1 MKTQYNNY
9 NDYYTMIAM
18 LYPDLVITST
28 LESEMS
34 DEKPRLVKLVYN
46 NPYIIAFWSDNTQ
59 TKATC
64 LPEDTYSKRRGLF
77 VCRMKKKYGSWTAY
91 QQAKEIR
98 KQNRQM
104 RSLLRKI
111 GREVELSNA
120 TILDIKH

>member
-46 NPYIIAFWSDNTQ
+46 NPYTIAFWSDNTQ

-77 VCRMKKKYGSWTAY
+77 VCRMKKNMGLGLHISEQK
-91 QQAKEIR
+91 K
-98 KQNRQM
+98 
-104 RSLLRKI
+104 
-111 GREVELSNA
+111 
-120 TILDIKH
+120 

>member
-46 NPYIIAFWSDNTQ
+46 NPYTIAFWSDNTQ

-111 GREVELSNA
+111 GREMELSNA

>member
-1 MKTQYNNY
+1 MKTQYSNY

-46 NPYIIAFWSDNTQ
+46 NPYTIAFWSDNTQ

>member
-46 NPYIIAFWSDNTQ
+46 NPYTIAFWSDNTQ